1 MKTRIGAGG
10 WIIGAVLVALASP
23 VAAVDV
29 PALAERSGLTER
41 QVRMVLGAPT
51 SYLEYRASY
60 VRANRA
66 LEALVGRKALRE
78 LVDEFQI
85 EQDYTFEVLVDGEP
99 LEPGEVREG
108 AVIDGDRKA
117 SLRAIEKGVA
127 HH

>member
-1 MKTRIGAGG
+1 MMTRSSFRCGIAGA
-10 WIIGAVLVALASP
+10 LFLALAAP

-29 PALAERSGLTER
+29 ASLAERSGLTER

-60 VRANRA
+60 VRAHRA
-66 LEALVGRKALRE
+66 LEALVGRAALRE

-85 EQDYTFEVLVDGEP
+85 EPDYTFEVLVDGEP
-99 LEPGEVREG
+99 LEPGEVREPPATG
-108 AVIDGDRKA
+108 GDRKA
-117 SLRAIEKGVA
+117 SLRSIEKGDA